1 MFPYSSEN
9 VTADYFYKLVVRQ
22 VLHFLQVVE
31 GCAIIQTIHVH
42 DLVLRV
48 LFRKQNHNMGSAG

>member
-9 VTADYFYKLVVRQ
+9 VTADYLYKLVVRQ
-22 VLHFLQVVE
+22 VLHLLQVVE